1 MKKILVIGSLN
12 MDFSIKT
19 DLIPKI
25 GETVIGSSFTL
36 VPGGKGANQAY
47 ALGKLGANVS
57 MLGMVGDDPYATA
70 LINNLNSVSVD
81 TEKISKLKDT
91 NTGVA
96 FVTVD
101 KTGDNSII
109 VISGA
114 NHKITKEYIE
124 LINNSDI
131 IIMQLEIPLEVV
143 SYVAKLAHNLGKTV
157 ILDPAP
163 AINNLSEEIYQ
174 NVDIIKP
181 NETELSTLTG
191 IDIRTDDDIKNA
203 AKNIINR
210 GVSNVIVTLGGKGSI
225 LVNKEEIKNFSVID
239 VPVVDT
245 TAAGD
250 SFTAALAISLA
261 KGENLHEAINY
272 AHIVSSIV
280 VTKEGAQSSI
290 PTIDEINKFIKEREL

>member
-114 NHKITKEYIE
+114 NHKITKEYIDQNIE

-163 AINNLSEEIYQ
+163 AINNLSEEKIAVNGISIYATLSEELEMKKV
-174 NVDIIKP
+174 NVKNYMDAMELRAVPLRFEQERVFKSMLPIFEA
-181 NETELSTLTG
+181 NEIEERIGTPMPSSTMAET
-191 IDIRTDDDIKNA
+191 
-203 AKNIINR
+203 
-210 GVSNVIVTLGGKGSI
+210 
-225 LVNKEEIKNFSVID
+225 
-239 VPVVDT
+239 
-245 TAAGD
+245 
-250 SFTAALAISLA
+250 
-261 KGENLHEAINY
+261 
-272 AHIVSSIV
+272 
-280 VTKEGAQSSI
+280 
-290 PTIDEINKFIKEREL
+290 